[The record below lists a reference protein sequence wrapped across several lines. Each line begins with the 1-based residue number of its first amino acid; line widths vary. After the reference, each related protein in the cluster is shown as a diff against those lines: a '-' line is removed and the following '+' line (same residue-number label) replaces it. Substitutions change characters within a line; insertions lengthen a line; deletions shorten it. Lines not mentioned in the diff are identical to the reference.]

1 LVLDLSPSQFSPIP
15 HGVLMKPLTLVCGFL
30 HSSLLVFSLSVL
42 MPNSK
47 QIDVKAKHRKRKNR
61 RKQKSI
67 EQLGN
72 AKKKT
77 MRELKAIGSL
87 PNIYK
92 DRI

>member
-1 LVLDLSPSQFSPIP
+1 
-15 HGVLMKPLTLVCGFL
+15 
-30 HSSLLVFSLSVL
+30 

-47 QIDVKAKHRKRKNR
+47 HIDVKAKHRKRKNR
-61 RKQKSI
+61 RKQKNV

-87 PNIYK
+87 PKIYK
-92 DRI
+92 DLI

>member
-1 LVLDLSPSQFSPIP
+1 
-15 HGVLMKPLTLVCGFL
+15 
-30 HSSLLVFSLSVL
+30 

-67 EQLGN
+67 DQLGN
-72 AKKKT
+72 AKKST
-77 MRELKAIGSL
+77 MRALKAIGSL
-87 PNIYK
+87 PHIYK